1 MLASR
6 NCYLVIKYVRHGCLS
21 LFLYYCAADGLTLA
35 EFTDDH
41 NEAVAHKL
49 DRGVIIID
57 WRRDSEP

>member
-21 LFLYYCAADGLTLA
+21 LF
-35 EFTDDH
+35 TDED